1 MPYSLSISHSSHG
14 RSHSLSISLPLKHH
28 RPKFSASHR
37 LSKRSPSPI
46 KLSFTLNLIAGPR
59 SHRLCSM
66 LLFKFFFWNFRRL
79 KIFSLS
85 PWDVCFNFLV
95 GVFYLNY
102 GSQPKYISILVM
114 LIVSPATR
122 MNIHFRFYAFVKLPC
137 IWMFIFIFMLLLMV
151 FWVMNLY
158 YLTWRSKGKTFFFSA
173 VDLLENFQI
182 QKLGPNLAGP
192 NGACGAHG
200 ARRGQ
205 VRAPGKKSI

>member
-1 MPYSLSISHSSHG
+1 MDGLTHSQ
-14 RSHSLSISLPLKHH
+14 SHSLSSTTGLSSLPLIAYPSVHH
-28 RPKFSASHR
+28 RQSSSHSPLISSPAQDLTAFVLCFSS
-37 LSKRSPSPI
+37 I
-46 KLSFTLNLIAGPR
+46 
-59 SHRLCSM
+59 
-66 LLFKFFFWNFRRL
+66 FFFWNFRRS

-85 PWDVCFNFLV
+85 PWDVCFNFSV

-158 YLTWRSKGKTFFFSA
+158 CLTWRSKGKTFFFFSCRFTWKFS
-173 VDLLENFQI
+173 NTKI
-182 QKLGPNLAGP
+182 GPKFG
-192 NGACGAHG
+192 
-200 ARRGQ
+200 
-205 VRAPGKKSI
+205 RA